1 MAGKGHLRLAPGAD
15 ARVRCGWLQ
24 PHHRPDGTPSLHAL
38 RRTAG
43 RDMTAGSGCPKP
55 GDAGRALL
63 LFQGTS
69 YGIGLLIAC
78 RAVLGAVTALFLP
91 ELILLLADVSAPERR
106 TVATSLFA
114 VGQACGRAFGIL
126 AGGLTPW
133 RVLYLRRR
141 GAPGPGAPA
150 DGDERAGTAGKR
162 GRRALRL
169 PGPAQALELSW
180 LHRPA
185 AGCLCSAS

>member
-1 MAGKGHLRLAPGAD
+1 
-15 ARVRCGWLQ
+15 
-24 PHHRPDGTPSLHAL
+24 
-38 RRTAG
+38 
-43 RDMTAGSGCPKP
+43 MTAGSGCPKP
-55 GDAGRALL
+55 GDAGCTLL

-69 YGIGLLIAC
+69 YGIAYGLSSMPMGRLIDRRTRTRLLVIGVLVWAATMAAIGFAYGIGLLIAC

-91 ELILLLADVSAPERR
+91 ELISLLADVFAPERR

-169 PGPAQALELSW
+169 PGPAQALELSR